1 MKKIHFSIIISILLL
16 ETSLFSSDFLEKEKF
31 IKEEINI
38 LKNNEHVINNKIFD
52 LLKRIKKSKDKT
64 EINNFKHGRKVLYL
78 QKNDILKKISRFEK
92 LLKSQK
98 LLENFDYSHLNHS
111 KIYDSKNFTN
121 IKKQKENNLEDK
133 INYFNIVISKYEEA
147 IKISQYLLKTETN
160 PDRNKEI
167 ENLILEY
174 TNHLKDLKQNLS
186 KNNFSIDIKK
196 EEDFIDGFKEHID
209 IEEAKKI
216 ALSKKKEEERLRKL
230 EEEKKIALAKK
241 KEEERLRKL
250 EEEKKIALAKK
261 KEEERLRKLEEEKKI
276 ALSKKKEEERLRKLE
291 EEKKIALAK
300 KKEEERLRKLEEE
313 KKKSL
318 ERHNERLKRLQG
330 ISYVEDKEIY
340 QSDNI
345 HLLAEKLDLKPRS
358 KTCKQWSFIFG
369 NKYKFRKYKLN
380 KVSDKNIGTLK
391 KYLIRNCKKDK

>member
-250 EEEKKIALAKK
+250 EEEKKIAL
-261 KEEERLRKLEEEKKI
+261 
-276 ALSKKKEEERLRKLE
+276 SKKKEEERLRKLE